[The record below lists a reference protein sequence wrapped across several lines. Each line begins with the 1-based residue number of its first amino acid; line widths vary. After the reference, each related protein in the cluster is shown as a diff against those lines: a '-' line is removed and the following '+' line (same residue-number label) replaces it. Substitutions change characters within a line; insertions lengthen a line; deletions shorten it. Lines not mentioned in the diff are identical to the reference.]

1 MSSWCIKG
9 LVSGKGDSRP
19 VDGCGVAINGGDR
32 KLRFQRRQ
40 RKNMATKRIK
50 APRSPPT
57 ILPAMRAEFVD
68 GLLTFGVADADDA
81 DASVVV
87 SDDADLDAMVSAEHE
102 DQV

>member
-1 MSSWCIKG
+1 
-9 LVSGKGDSRP
+9 
-19 VDGCGVAINGGDR
+19 
-32 KLRFQRRQ
+32 
-40 RKNMATKRIK
+40 
-50 APRSPPT
+50 
-57 ILPAMRAEFVD
+57 MRAEFVD